1 MASTQASPVV
11 PAVSDE
17 RIDRLRRFNLI
28 MGLVHLASGLVM
40 WLSSNDFELQVSSF
54 TLNGPPGTP
63 LADGELFEA
72 LSFPLGFWTA
82 MFLFLSAVAHLFV
95 ATIGFDLYRSELRA
109 GRNRIRWVEY
119 SLSATLMVVLIA
131 VVTGVTDTAALIAI
145 IGVNISMILFG
156 WLMETVNPPGSPVF
170 WSPLWFGFIACA
182 NAWCAMS
189 TAVVLS
195 VTEADDGGP
204 PGFVYGIL
212 VTIFVMFNTFA
223 IVQWLQYQGRGRFA
237 DYAVGESVSIWLSL
251 IAKSLLAWQIW
262 GNTLIG

>member
-28 MGLVHLASGLVM
+28 MALVHLASGLVM

-119 SLSATLMVVLIA
+119 SLSATLMVVLIEA
-131 VVTGVTDTAALIAI
+131 GAMASKLHIPMDAMIGILARPDGIMRPLEHRMRDRMCHGDYAGGMSVTNARNDSTLALETAQDFGVPLFATLAAHTPYEIADQLGYGDLDYAALAK
-145 IGVNISMILFG
+145 
-156 WLMETVNPPGSPVF
+156 
-170 WSPLWFGFIACA
+170 LWES
-182 NAWCAMS
+182 WCDVKFS
-189 TAVVLS
+189 
-195 VTEADDGGP
+195 
-204 PGFVYGIL
+204 
-212 VTIFVMFNTFA
+212 
-223 IVQWLQYQGRGRFA
+223 
-237 DYAVGESVSIWLSL
+237 
-251 IAKSLLAWQIW
+251 
-262 GNTLIG
+262 